1 MASPVADY
9 YGCASGGVV
18 SGGRYRIAP
27 GDYRIHLR
35 GQSNAVGYGA
45 LADLSASPLNA
56 DAGLAAYADAPFA
69 RVYIWTGSA
78 YQQLNMGTNNAG
90 NSATQFGPEFGI
102 AVRWMRET
110 TSGNLYIHKHA
121 SGGSSITVWVPAYW
135 TFAVYS
141 AEVTTANG
149 ILGSAPTPAGF
160 LWVQGESDAAQTQ
173 GWYQAHMESIC
184 DGLQTDGLLTSTS
197 KRILMNMHPSTATYG
212 AGVAAAKTA
221 VAAAN
226 PSNTTA
232 PQMPYLMLGDNI
244 HITARGQVQVGYD
257 AFETMFNVGHISV

>member
-1 MASPVADY
+1 MASPVSDSY
-9 YGCASGGVV
+9 SCASGGVI
-18 SGGRYRIAP
+18 SAGRYRITP
-27 GDYRIHLR
+27 GDYRLHIR

-45 LADLSASPLNA
+45 LTDLSASPLNA
-56 DAGLAAYADAPFA
+56 DAGLAGYAAAPFA

-78 YQQLNMGTNNAG
+78 YQQLNMGSNNAG

-121 SGGSSITVWVPAYW
+121 SGGSSITNFVPAHW
-135 TFAVYS
+135 TFATWS
-141 AEVTTANG
+141 EEVTTADG
-149 ILGSAPTPAGF
+149 ILGSTPTPAGF

-173 GWYQAHMESIC
+173 GWYQTHLESILT
-184 DGLQTDGLLTSTS
+184 GLETDGLIDSGS

-221 VAAAN
+221 IASAS
-226 PSNTTA
+226 PTNTTA
-232 PQMPYLMLGDNI
+232 PQMPYYMLGDNI

>member
-1 MASPVADY
+1 MAYPVSDSY
-9 YGCASGGVV
+9 SCASGGVI
-18 SGGRYRIAP
+18 SGGRYRITP
-27 GDYRIHLR
+27 GDYRIHIR
-35 GQSNAVGYGA
+35 GQSNAVGYAA

-56 DAGLAAYADAPFA
+56 DAGLADYAAAPFS

-78 YQQLNMGTNNAG
+78 YQQLSMGTNNAG
-90 NSATQFGPEFGI
+90 NTAAQFGPEFGL

-121 SGGSSITVWVPAYW
+121 VGGASITNFIPAHW
-135 TFAVYS
+135 SFDTYS
-141 AEVTTANG
+141 TEVTTANG
-149 ILGSAPTPAGF
+149 ILGSTPTPAGF

-173 GWYQAHMESIC
+173 GWYQPHMESIC

-257 AFETMFNVGHISV
+257 AFETMFSVGHISV

>member
-1 MASPVADY
+1 MAYPVSDSY
-9 YGCASGGVV
+9 SCASGGVI
-18 SGGRYRIAP
+18 SGGRYRITP
-27 GDYRIHLR
+27 GDFRIHIR

-56 DAGLAAYADAPFA
+56 DTGLAAYAAAPFS

-90 NSATQFGPEFGI
+90 NSATQFGPEFGL

-121 SGGSSITVWVPAYW
+121 SGGSSITNFIPAHW
-135 TFAVYS
+135 SFATYS

-149 ILGSAPTPAGF
+149 ILGSTPTPAGF
-160 LWVQGESDAAQTQ
+160 LWVQGEADRFETQ
-173 GWYQAHMESIC
+173 EWYQAHMESIC
-184 DGLQTDGLLTSTS
+184 NGLQTDGLLSTSS

-232 PQMPYLMLGDNI
+232 PTMPLLMLGDNI

-257 AFETMFNVGHISV
+257 AFETMFGVGHISV